1 MSEENKRKFEQEIQ
15 LQRQSGAIT
24 DFVLTSKE
32 YDIRKMANL
41 NPDLS
46 GLIDNVLQCRYKL
59 IIPGFPSYFFP
70 GLESKGGTKEL
81 SRSPDRRYSRM
92 RYGWCQLLTGAIKQ
106 VIDTELV
113 LRKSYD
119 WYFENA
125 QNKYRILWP
134 KWSESI
140 DG

>member
-1 MSEENKRKFEQEIQ
+1 MVNIY
-15 LQRQSGAIT
+15 
-24 DFVLTSKE
+24 VVH
-32 YDIRKMANL
+32 
-41 NPDLS
+41 
-46 GLIDNVLQCRYKL
+46 NVLQCRYKL

-140 DG
+140 DGMTGDETEDTAAEESTLKSNNKSQEENSEKKPRKTT